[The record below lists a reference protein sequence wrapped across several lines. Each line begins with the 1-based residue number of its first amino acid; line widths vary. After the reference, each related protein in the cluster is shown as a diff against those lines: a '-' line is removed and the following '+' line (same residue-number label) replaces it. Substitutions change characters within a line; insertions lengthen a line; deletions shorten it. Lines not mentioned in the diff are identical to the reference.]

1 MKQLNKVL
9 RILLPNFIL
18 ERSGFLVHRKQLFV
32 RGTWPLWRAQK
43 SLQKSAKE
51 PNTFSEKI
59 LYKMAFDRR
68 DLLATFANKLDVRR
82 YVEEHIGRE
91 YLTDLYAVL
100 NSKELDSFKLNDFP
114 RNFAIKVNHAS
125 GGIILV
131 NDRESRVKKL
141 PNENE
146 IISMGWSRFSIHPD
160 NFDWNL
166 VKLMLTKWLKMNR
179 YWTPGHFPEWAYR
192 DIEPKVM
199 IEELLRNEVGE
210 INDFRF
216 FTFNGKCEF
225 ISTGPPF
232 YSQSST
238 ERNFYTLD
246 WELIPVRG
254 KYPNVRSSLERPRN
268 LDEMIRVS
276 EFLATRT
283 DHVRVDLYS
292 LNQRICFGEMTNY
305 HSAGAEILIP
315 DSFNYEFGR
324 SWRPETL
331 Y

>member
-1 MKQLNKVL
+1 MKYPKQESGVL
-9 RILLPNFIL
+9 FPNLILDGL
-18 ERSGFLVHRKQLFV
+18 GFLEHRKQLFV
-32 RGTWPLWRAQK
+32 QGTWPRCRAEK
-43 SLQKSAKE
+43 SLQKKAKD
-51 PNTFSEKI
+51 PKTFREKI
-59 LYKMAFDRR
+59 LYKMAFDRQ
-68 DLLATFANKLDVRR
+68 DLLATFANKVDVRR
-82 YVEEHIGRE
+82 YVEECTSNE

-100 NSKELDSFKLNDFP
+100 NSNELDSFKLNDFP

-166 VKLMLTKWLKMNR
+166 VKLMLIKWLKMNR
-179 YWTPGHFPEWAYR
+179 YWTPGHFPEYAYR

-232 YSQSST
+232 YSHRGT

-246 WELIPVRG
+246 WELIPVQG
-254 KYPNVRSSLERPRN
+254 TYPNVRSSLERPRN
-268 LDEMIRVS
+268 LDEMIWVS
-276 EFLATRT
+276 ESLAART

-292 LNQRICFGEMTNY
+292 LNRRICFGEMTNY
-305 HSAGAEILIP
+305 HNAGEEIFIP

-324 SWRPETL
+324 SWHPDTL